1 MRTQG
6 LIFDIKKYSLHDGPG
21 IRTTVFLCGCPLKC
35 WWCQNPEGQNL
46 SLHDLVKVRQ
56 ESKASLTATK
66 ELIGREVSVD
76 EVMSE
81 IEKDRVFYEE
91 SDGGVTF
98 SGGEPLMQDDFLNG
112 LVDACQ
118 KSRIDTALETCGY
131 ASWEVL
137 ERVKDKIDLFL
148 YDVKVIDASE
158 HQKYTGVSNAII
170 LSNLEKLDH
179 EGKNIIIRFPV
190 IPRIT
195 DTKENIEQVAR
206 FVRGLKV
213 IREIN
218 LLPYNKLGKGKYEK
232 LNRLNR
238 LMDLEPPSD
247 ERMRQLSERFKLLG
261 LKVKIGG

>member
-1 MRTQG
+1 MSTHG

-35 WWCQNPEGQNL
+35 WWCQNPEGQKL
-46 SLHDLVKVRQ
+46 ALDDVLKVRQ

-91 SDGGVTF
+91 SNGGVTF
-98 SGGEPLMQDDFLNG
+98 SGGEPLMQADFLKG
-112 LVDACQ
+112 LLDACRN
-118 KSRIDTALETCGY
+118 SRIDTALETCGQ
-131 ASWEVL
+131 ASWDVIEG
-137 ERVKDKIDLFL
+137 VKDKIDLFL
-148 YDVKVIDASE
+148 YDVKVIDAGE
-158 HQKYTGVSNAII
+158 HQKYTGISNDVI
-170 LSNLEKLDH
+170 LSNLKKLDL
-179 EGKNIIIRFPV
+179 EGKNIIIRFPI
-190 IPRIT
+190 IPGIT
-195 DTKENIEQVAR
+195 DTRENIEQVAR
-206 FVRGLKV
+206 FVGGLKAV
-213 IREIN
+213 REIN

-238 LMDLEPPSD
+238 LIDLEPPSD